1 MIPRMVVRSA
11 IALRA
16 ALVSTLACVACSTT
30 RAPAASESA
39 RGRSNSV
46 GQPLARL
53 QRMSECWGPCP
64 DYAVEIDI
72 DGNLNYRGGDNVLT
86 HGSATGRLSAEEMN
100 KLREALERWRHFQ
113 FVAEPCGFLRE
124 LDVAIDGENLG
135 AFLRETQDR
144 RAAVT
149 HAFAGPLAGADDDG
163 DLAVEAH
170 RYPPCPNRPLPPDSR
185 VFLSRWAARKTMS
198 TEAHVRASRIDL
210 SK

>member
-1 MIPRMVVRSA
+1 MIPRMVVGSA

-100 KLREALERWRHFQ
+100 KLREALGRWRHFQ
-113 FVAEPCGFLRE
+113 FVAEPCGLCSCVTDSAGIE
-124 LDVAIDGENLG
+124 LTTWEEGLPRAIRYSVGCPRVPIALVDLERAIDRVAERWIG
-135 AFLRETQDR
+135 T
-144 RAAVT
+144 RAQRDAC
-149 HAFAGPLAGADDDG
+149 F
-163 DLAVEAH
+163 VEK
-170 RYPPCPNRPLPPDSR
+170 RDCTGLVGWPEVSP
-185 VFLSRWAARKTMS
+185 
-198 TEAHVRASRIDL
+198 
-210 SK
+210 